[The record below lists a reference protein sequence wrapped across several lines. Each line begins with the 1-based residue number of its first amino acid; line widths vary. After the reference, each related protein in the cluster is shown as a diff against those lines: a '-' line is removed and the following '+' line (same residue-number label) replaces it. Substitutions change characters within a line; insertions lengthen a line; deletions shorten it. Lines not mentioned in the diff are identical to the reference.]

1 MLRKTYNKKL
11 KNGTEYYFFRLRHKN
26 LKRPKDLYAK
36 TVKELNQKIK
46 ELIKEL
52 DHGVIS
58 SGDNFESFFKD
69 WLFDVHCINKKAST
83 TERYDS
89 IYRNYIKN
97 SDISTIKLKD
107 INARDIQAFYASLIP
122 KGKSINSIRSLNKLI
137 APCIR
142 YAYNNNFIIKD
153 FSKAVVLPSETE
165 TNKLKKAPSVK
176 PFTLEEQKKFL
187 GAIKG
192 HELEALFITALNTGM
207 RQGEL
212 LALTWKDINF
222 DDSSIEVN
230 KNVKYVCEVTK
241 DSRSS
246 YKMEVQT
253 PKTKGSIRT
262 VNIPNFLV
270 KVLRTY
276 KRSQLEVKLKLGN
289 LYEDNNLVFA
299 TPTGTYIDS
308 SNLIRRLRSILKKNN
323 MRSIKFHDLRHTY
336 ATRLF
341 ELDENPKTVQKLLG
355 HSNISTTLD
364 TYTHVLE
371 NVKEKAVSKLDDLY
385 INM

>member
-1 MLRKTYNKKL
+1 MLLYTYSFL
-11 KNGTEYYFFRLRHKN
+11 
-26 LKRPKDLYAK
+26 
-36 TVKELNQKIK
+36 
-46 ELIKEL
+46 LIEN
-52 DHGVIS
+52 I
-58 SGDNFESFFKD
+58 
-69 WLFDVHCINKKAST
+69 
-83 TERYDS
+83 
-89 IYRNYIKN
+89 
-97 SDISTIKLKD
+97 
-107 INARDIQAFYASLIP
+107 
-122 KGKSINSIRSLNKLI
+122 
-137 APCIR
+137 
-142 YAYNNNFIIKD
+142 
-153 FSKAVVLPSETE
+153 
-165 TNKLKKAPSVK
+165 
-176 PFTLEEQKKFL
+176 
-187 GAIKG
+187 
-192 HELEALFITALNTGM
+192 LFITALNTGM